1 MKKVLLI
8 GDSIR
13 LGYDKYVKDALSG
26 VAEVYYPND
35 SARFSQYTLRY
46 LSDWKSENG
55 WGSDIDLVHWNTGL
69 WDVLE
74 MYGEEPISNPTQYG
88 ETIGKIQ
95 RQIKILFPHAVQ
107 IFATN
112 TSVIEEKY
120 GPTRKRRNSVIEQYN
135 EIATEA
141 LSETGCLINDLYT
154 LTKFAPIEIRNGDP
168 THFYTPEG
176 TKLIGDRVLSY
187 ICGELE
193 IEARDVNLDGFVPEK
208 YDKKTIGY

>member
-1 MKKVLLI
+1 MKKILLI

-13 LGYDKYVKDALSG
+13 LGYDKYVKDALDG

-46 LSDWKSENG
+46 LSDWKVENG
-55 WGSDIDLVHWNTGL
+55 WDADIDLVHWNTGL

-74 MYGEEPISNPTQYG
+74 MYGEGPISNPTQYS

-95 RQIKILFPHAVQ
+95 RQIKILFPNAKQV
-107 IFATN
+107 FATN

-154 LTKFAPIEIRNGDP
+154 LTKFAPVEIRNG
-168 THFYTPEG
+168 E
-176 TKLIGDRVLSY
+176 LI
-187 ICGELE
+187 I
-193 IEARDVNLDGFVPEK
+193 
-208 YDKKTIGY
+208 